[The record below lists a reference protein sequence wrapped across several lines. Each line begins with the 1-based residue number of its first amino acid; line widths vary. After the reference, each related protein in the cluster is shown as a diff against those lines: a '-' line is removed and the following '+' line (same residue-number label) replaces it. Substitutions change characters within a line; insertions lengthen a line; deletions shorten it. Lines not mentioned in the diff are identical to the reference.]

1 MRDVSRI
8 PCAGMQEVWEGDISG
23 SSTLGGWEVGLPP
36 EDLSSYGV
44 RELPGPQPSPPPFE
58 TRKPS
63 PRAGALQQV
72 AAACG
77 QGRRRRN
84 PPVSRQPIR
93 AGSALSLSLS
103 LPGRPAFSIPSCSAA
118 QGQDGC

>member
-1 MRDVSRI
+1 
-8 PCAGMQEVWEGDISG
+8 MQEVWEGDISG

-36 EDLSSYGV
+36 ADLRSYGV
-44 RELPGPQPSPPPFE
+44 RELPGPQHRPPPFE

-63 PRAGALQQV
+63 PRAGTLQQV

-77 QGRRRRN
+77 QARRRRSL
-84 PPVSRQPIR
+84 PVSRQPVR
-93 AGSALSLSLS
+93 AGSALSLS